1 MQQSFETLG
10 LRPELVQ
17 AATELGFEAPTPIQA
32 QAIPALL
39 EGRDVIGQA
48 QTGTGKTAAFA
59 LPMLHSIGA
68 RSGVVQGLV
77 LTPTRELA
85 LQVSQAIYDY
95 SRHLRLS
102 VLAIYGGSSYDRQM
116 RRLSAGVDVVV
127 GTPGRLIDLM
137 ERGVLD
143 LSHVQFLVL
152 DEADEMLKM
161 GFIEDVERILAG
173 TPAARQT
180 ALFSATMPDP
190 IRRLSERYLKDPV
203 TVTIQAKAMTVPQIE
218 QRYYMVNEAS
228 KLPALARLL
237 EIEDITSALI
247 FARTKV
253 RTGEVAEA
261 LNARGFRAEA
271 LHGDLSQDMRE
282 TVLRRF
288 RNGIVTFLVATDV
301 VARGVDI
308 PSVSHVINFDMPQDA
323 EDYVHR
329 VGRTGRAGREGIAIT
344 LVTPREN
351 RWLRTI
357 EHYTRQQITR
367 ASLPSADDIR
377 ARRDSVFTTALAGHM
392 EADTLD
398 GELALVQSMEREGY
412 GAREIAAAAIRLARA
427 AEAQRPIEDVREA
440 REYSDRP
447 AYGAQQSAGRSG
459 GRGRRGETEAGMVRF
474 VLDAGH
480 EHGIRPADIVGAI
493 ASEAGIPGKSIGAIN
508 IQRSQTYVDVQ
519 EAHADRVARSMGR
532 AFLRGR
538 RVTLT
543 PATTTGQPRERRRS
557 WRNAEPA

>member
-1 MQQSFETLG
+1 MQQSFDTLG
-10 LRPELVQ
+10 LQPELVQ
-17 AATELGFEAPTPIQA
+17 AVTELGFDAPTPIQT

-59 LPMLHSIGA
+59 LPMLQGIGE
-68 RSGVVQGLV
+68 RSGIVQGLV

-95 SRHLRLS
+95 SRHLKLS

-116 RRLSAGVDVVV
+116 RRLASGVDVVV

-143 LSHVQFLVL
+143 LSNVRYLVL

-161 GFIEDVERILAG
+161 GFIEDVERILAQ
-173 TPAARQT
+173 TPPTRQT
-180 ALFSATMPDP
+180 ALFSATMPEP
-190 IRRLSERYLKDPV
+190 VRHLAERYLHDPV
-203 TVTIQAKAMTVPQIE
+203 TVTIQTKALTVPQIE

-237 EIEDITSALI
+237 EVEDITSALI

-253 RTGEVAEA
+253 RTGEIAEA

-271 LHGDLSQDMRE
+271 LNGDLSQDVRE

-308 PSVSHVINFDMPQDA
+308 PSVSHVINFDMPQDP

-344 LVTPREN
+344 LVTPREG

-357 EHYTRQQITR
+357 EQYTRQQIMR
-367 ASLPSADDIR
+367 ATLPSADDIR
-377 ARRDSVFTTALAGHM
+377 ARRDTRFTTALAQHM
-392 EADTLD
+392 ETGTLD
-398 GELALVQSMEREGY
+398 DELAIVEAMENAGY
-412 GAREIAAAAIRLARA
+412 APREIAAAAIRLARA
-427 AEAQRPIEDVREA
+427 AEAQRPIEDVREV
-440 REYSDRP
+440 RERQDRP
-447 AYGAQQSAGRSG
+447 QQGAGRFA
-459 GRGRRGETEAGMVRF
+459 GRGRRGEVEAGMVRF

-519 EAHADRVARSMGR
+519 ETHAGRVARSMGR

-543 PATTTGQPRERRRS
+543 PATTGPGQQRERRRD
-557 WRNAEPA
+557 WRNPERV